1 MFNKVSPVMTKKEK
15 NIISIIPAFVFIGLA
30 VGIQTKNIFL
40 HTAIGFFAG
49 ILVYFFFK
57 NKKSNS

>member
-1 MFNKVSPVMTKKEK
+1 MTKKEK
-15 NIISIIPAFVFIGLA
+15 NIISIIPAFVFLGLA

-49 ILVYFFFK
+49 ILVYFFLK
-57 NKKSNS
+57 NKNSNS